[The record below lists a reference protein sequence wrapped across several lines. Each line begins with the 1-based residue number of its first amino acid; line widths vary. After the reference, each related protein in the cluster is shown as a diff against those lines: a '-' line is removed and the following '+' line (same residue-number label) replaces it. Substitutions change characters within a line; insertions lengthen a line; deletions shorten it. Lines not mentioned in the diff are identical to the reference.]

1 MMRRGPYLLLILAL
15 TLLLLTGC
23 ETTKGLKGRVSSF
36 TSSVDDDLFSQ
47 VPAED
52 RQEVRKAEFD
62 LKVAEEKVRLADLKM
77 KLAPLQKK
85 YAGYEEDLANK
96 YRKKAAAAVD
106 LAKLEAIDRSGLGQ
120 KEDNIKTI
128 ADLQAKRLKIEAD
141 MVKIK
146 AKLDTTER
154 RIKDLTKQIEEQAQ
168 KIAGMKM
175 LEGQEEEA
183 IKSPSIDDEE
193 QKEEKVDTSSVEE
206 GKTLF

>member
-1 MMRRGPYLLLILAL
+1 MRRVPYSVLILAL
-15 TLLLLTGC
+15 ALLLLTSC
-23 ETTKGLKGRVSSF
+23 EATKGLKGSL
-36 TSSVDDDLFSQ
+36 TSGGDNDLFSQ

-62 LKVAEEKVRLADLKM
+62 LKVAEEKVRLADFKM
-77 KLAPLQKK
+77 KLVPLQKK
-85 YAGYEEDLANK
+85 RTGYEEDLANK

-106 LAKLEAIDRSGLGQ
+106 LAKLEAIDRSGLGE

-128 ADLQAKRLKIEAD
+128 ADLKSKKLRIEAD
-141 MVKIK
+141 MVKIE
-146 AKLDTTER
+146 AKLDTTEC
-154 RIKDLTKQIEEQAQ
+154 RIKDLTKQIEEQAE

-183 IKSPSIDDEE
+183 IESPSIDEE
-193 QKEEKVDTSSVEE
+193 KQKEEKVDTSSVEE

>member
-1 MMRRGPYLLLILAL
+1 MRRVPYSVLILAL
-15 TLLLLTGC
+15 ALLLLTSC
-23 ETTKGLKGRVSSF
+23 RATKGLKGSL
-36 TSSVDDDLFSQ
+36 TSGVDDDLFSQ
-47 VPAED
+47 VPPED
-52 RQEVRKAEFD
+52 LQEVQKAEFD
-62 LKVAEEKVRLADLKM
+62 LKVAEEKVRLADLEM

-85 YAGYEEDLANK
+85 YAGYEKNLANK

-154 RIKDLTKQIEEQAQ
+154 RIKGLTKQIEEQAQ

-183 IKSPSIDDEE
+183 IKSPSIDEEE